1 MNLERQQEI
10 KEEAKRRLNQWI
22 ENSTI
27 DEMTVS
33 GSRLRFDM
41 SLGLLGGYPFKKEN
55 WMIGFGSFVN
65 QDEFDS
71 NEYDEIVDELYH
83 LAMEIMQKEEND
95 NFNK

>member
-1 MNLERQQEI
+1 MNLERQQEV

-33 GSRLRFDM
+33 GSRIRFDM
-41 SLGLLGGYPFKKEN
+41 SIGLFGYPFEKEN
-55 WMIGFGSFVN
+55 WMVGFDAFVN

-71 NEYDEIVDELYH
+71 NEYDEIIDELYH
-83 LAMEIMQKEEND
+83 SAMEIMQKE
-95 NFNK
+95 KK